1 MNKRKQKYTANITMG
16 SALKEEAITILQQ
29 THVGNSNERIKQQ
42 VMEEGLLSKATI
54 ASRKNAWGLI
64 EGRYLKNPNCPTK
77 LVAKIVA
84 SQKGASIVDW
94 VLFYHCCLADTF
106 IYDVT
111 VGLTYHRFI
120 SGATRIDKPDVIG
133 FLEERKGEHPEIE
146 KFSQLTKDKIA
157 RNYLTLLRDFGLLE
171 GKVIKYFKTVFVP
184 IEFFVYVVYFLSE
197 QGIST
202 KAILSSD
209 DFKLFFLSEEDVLR
223 LMTEASR
230 TPYLDFTSAGDI
242 YNLRLTR
249 ENLADYV
256 NELTFKS
263 TP

>member
-1 MNKRKQKYTANITMG
+1 MMNKRIPKYTANITMG
-16 SALKEEAITILQQ
+16 AALKEEARTILQQ
-29 THVGNSNERIKQQ
+29 VHVGNSNERIKQQ
-42 VMEEGLLSKATI
+42 VMEETLLSKATI

-64 EGRYLKNPNCPTK
+64 EGRYLKNPHCPTK
-77 LVAKIVA
+77 LVAKIVT
-84 SQKGASIVDW
+84 SQRGASIVDL
-94 VLFYHCCLADTF
+94 VLFYHCCLADIL

-120 SGATRIDKPDVIG
+120 SGAARIDKPDIIS

-184 IEFFVYVVYFLSE
+184 IEFFVYVVYFLRE
-197 QGIST
+197 QGIPT

-242 YNLRLTR
+242 YNLRLAR

-256 NELTFKS
+256 NELTR
-263 TP
+263 

>member
-1 MNKRKQKYTANITMG
+1 MDKRNQKYTANITMG
-16 SALKEEAITILQQ
+16 AALKEEAKTVLQ
-29 THVGNSNERIKQQ
+29 HVHFGNSNKRIKQL
-42 VMEEGLLSKATI
+42 VIEENLLDKATI

-64 EGRYLKNPNCPTK
+64 EGRYLKNSNCPTN
-77 LVAKIVA
+77 LIAQIVA
-84 SQKGASIVDW
+84 SQKGESIVDW
-94 VLFYHCCLADTF
+94 MLFYHCCLADTL

-120 SGATRIDKPDVIG
+120 SGATRIDKPDVIS
-133 FLEERKGEHPEIE
+133 FLEERKKEHPEIE

-184 IEFFVYVVYFLSE
+184 IEFFVYVVYFLIE
-197 QGIST
+197 QGMAT

-209 DFKLFFLSEEDVLR
+209 DFNLFFLSEEDVLR
-223 LMTEASR
+223 LMNEASR

-242 YNLRLTR
+242 YNLQLTR
-249 ENLADYV
+249 ESLTDYV
-256 NELTFKS
+256 NELTGQI
-263 TP
+263 